1 MVPFQHLIISL
12 SGKSQWGFLRAL
24 TLKLSPSVAHHQER
38 QSTLD
43 LNDMRGIGAFPIVV
57 PYSKISGF
65 PQIIEKNQSI
75 GKKFYKHCEKANLF

>member
-1 MVPFQHLIISL
+1 M
-12 SGKSQWGFLRAL
+12 QWGFLRAL